1 MFQNQTQTQKND
13 SAESEDEDQN
23 QSEDYDEELEELV
36 QDEMSSD
43 EKFMQI
49 YHRSIN
55 GKITINEYSEKYYF
69 IQNNIRTYFCI
80 VTDRPV
86 MKNEPV
92 QCWDCQTETNVFNI
106 KRKRV
111 YCLKCVS

>member
-1 MFQNQTQTQKND
+1 MFQNQKK
-13 SAESEDEDQN
+13 SESEESEDEHYDYDY
-23 QSEDYDEELEELV
+23 DYDEELEELV

-43 EKFMQI
+43 EKFLKI
-49 YHRSIN
+49 YHRSTN
-55 GKITINEYSEKYYF
+55 GKITINEYSETYYF